1 VACIIFDYLFKGTIS
16 LYFERGGGG
25 RGWRGGA
32 QINMLGE
39 GGGTHGTGTELAKI
53 DKICHHKRY
62 T

>member
-1 VACIIFDYLFKGTIS
+1 
-16 LYFERGGGG
+16 
-25 RGWRGGA
+25 
-32 QINMLGE
+32 MLGE